1 MHGDLSFGVTLV
13 VLKCNH
19 FQLRDLNPRE
29 QFFEDVT
36 RHACDDWDL
45 KYSEMDSFASL
56 SYDQQLSHVESS
68 PCFAVL
74 TPLPSVVGSLSDGIL
89 FSIIFH
95 GAVGIISYHSNTT
108 SLVLYQ
114 IYKGAWNY
122 AYNKVRNLSYGD
134 MMGLGREE
142 LGFGSRVLSGQGVQ
156 KCPDGSGREESR
168 KHQEDALWIRLV
180 NVTKR
185 RSQSDEDK
193 AARAKSTRDL
203 EVYLGANG
211 RVCKDRARQYGRV
224 RIVRI
229 LRTKTDIPGKLL
241 QCLGVIRTCPDGSGR
256 EESRKHQED
265 ALWIRLVNVSKRRS
279 QSDEDK
285 AARYLIT
292 EDTQQK
298 HTTSSH
304 FTSLHPQLHHHRSSF
319 TDNFTDLKADHKT
332 KERRERSLP
341 ALILRA
347 PQLVTYSTGEPR
359 NPHNSRLIKDL
370 THG

>member
-1 MHGDLSFGVTLV
+1 MVILVCVTLV
-13 VLKCNH
+13 VLKFNH

-29 QFFEDVT
+29 QFFEDVK

-56 SYDQQLSHVESS
+56 SYDQQLSHVEIS

-74 TPLPSVVGSLSDGIL
+74 TPLRVFQVDYFVTYVIVSQGWSPLQHRLWVHSVMVSFSPSFLTVQLVLFPITPIQLHLYCIKFTKELGTTLRTRLGISYGDMMGLGREELGFGSRVLIASVVGSLSDGIL

-95 GAVGIISYHSNTT
+95 GAV
-108 SLVLYQ
+108 
-114 IYKGAWNY
+114 
-122 AYNKVRNLSYGD
+122 
-134 MMGLGREE
+134 
-142 LGFGSRVLSGQGVQ
+142 GQGVQ

-185 RSQSDEDK
+185 
-193 AARAKSTRDL
+193 T
-203 EVYLGANG
+203 
-211 RVCKDRARQYGRV
+211 
-224 RIVRI
+224 
-229 LRTKTDIPGKLL
+229 
-241 QCLGVIRTCPDGSGR
+241 
-256 EESRKHQED
+256 
-265 ALWIRLVNVSKRRS
+265 KRRS

-285 AARYLIT
+285 AASSRLLPCHFQTKKKLHVQPAVKPLQEEDLIT
-292 EDTQQK
+292 EDTRQK

-319 TDNFTDLKADHKT
+319 TDNFTYLKADHKT

-347 PQLVTYSTGEPR
+347 PQLVTYSTREPR